1 MPLATPKRSTSTPW
15 TLRGRRKPQPPSIWT
30 TERPPN
36 QEESGSPLTDSNRR
50 PPPYHQR
57 ISFVSAVHGRR
68 RFAADCHPLQP
79 GAPSRLHRRFVETE
93 LRLVRGGYLKR
104 AGDLGF

>member
-50 PPPYHQR
+50 PPPYHSKRQP
-57 ISFVSAVHGRR
+57 V
-68 RFAADCHPLQP
+68 AA
-79 GAPSRLHRRFVETE
+79 GGSGWRLLKPFFG
-93 LRLVRGGYLKR
+93 VRGVEALPPFARPLFHNCSIPIRQKR
-104 AGDLGF
+104 AL